1 MKLVSLFSGG
11 KDSCLALYIMKK
23 YYNHEISCL
32 LSVKSEN
39 KDSYMF
45 HVPNIDITKYQAE
58 SLEIPIEYCYTK
70 GEKEK
75 EVGDL
80 KEKLKE
86 LKEKYGIEGFI
97 TGAVRSVYQ
106 NARIQKI
113 CKDLGLWCF
122 NPLWLLDEI
131 KILELLE
138 KEKFKVIISSV
149 SAYPLDESFLGKDLL
164 KIKDKIMEYN
174 KKYSISLVGEGGEF
188 ETTVLDMPLFK
199 YEIFIKDFEIEYKNY
214 RGFYYI
220 KSIIKKYKG

>member
-1 MKLVSLFSGG
+1 MRLVSLFSGG

-23 YYNHEISCL
+23 HYNHEISCL

-39 KDSYMF
+39 TESYMF
-45 HVPNIDITKYQAE
+45 HVPNIDITKYQAK
-58 SLEIPIEYCYTK
+58 SLEIPIEYCYTN

-75 EVGDL
+75 ELDDL
-80 KEKLKE
+80 KEKLKYVK
-86 LKEKYGIEGFI
+86 KEYGVEGVV
-97 TGAVRSVYQ
+97 TGAVRSIYQ

-131 KILELLE
+131 EILKILE
-138 KEKFKVIISSV
+138 KERFEVIISAV
-149 SAYPLDESFLGKDLL
+149 CAYPFDENFLGKNLL
-164 KIKDKIMEYN
+164 KIKNKIIEYN

-199 YEIFIKDFEIEYKNY
+199 YKIVIKDFEKKYKNY
-214 RGFYYI
+214 RGFY
-220 KSIIKKYKG
+220 IIKDTKLIKK

>member
-23 YYNHEISCL
+23 YYYHEISCL

-58 SLEIPIEYCYTK
+58 SLGIPIEYCYTK

-75 EVGDL
+75 ELKDL

-86 LKEKYGIEGFI
+86 IKENYKIKGVV

-113 CKDLGLWCF
+113 CKDLELWCF
-122 NPLWLLDEI
+122 NPLWLLNEI
-131 KILELLE
+131 EILNLLE
-138 KEKFKVIISSV
+138 REKFEVIISAV
-149 SAYPLDESFLGKDLL
+149 CAYPLDKDFLGKNLL
-164 KIKDKIMEYN
+164 KIKDKILKYN
-174 KKYSISLVGEGGEF
+174 KKYSISMVGEGGEF

-199 YEIFIKDFEIEYKNY
+199 YKIVIENFEKEYKNY

-220 KSIIKKYKG
+220 KNVKLVKK

>member
-1 MKLVSLFSGG
+1 MRLVSLFSGG

-86 LKEKYGIEGFI
+86 LKEKYGIEGVI

-122 NPLWLLDEI
+122 SPLWLLDEI
-131 KILELLE
+131 EILNLLE
-138 KEKFKVIISSV
+138 KEKFKVIISAV
-149 SAYPLDESFLGKDLL
+149 CAYPLDQSFLGKDLL